1 MRESGGDCILRSYP
15 TSWGRSPLTCP
26 GAEGP
31 RLGSN
36 IQIDLATGRSNL
48 MSRLQSSPPLV
59 LNSGAQL
66 TMAGGPCNAIYHL
79 RAGWAC
85 QFQDLGNGHR
95 AIVDIFL
102 PGDVIGLDTALQ
114 IRPLKDVLILTSVTL
129 GVIPGR
135 DALVELMAC
144 PQTALYIAWL
154 LAQQQRRTDRLLTA
168 VLSLDARGRL
178 ATMLLNFYERLKRR
192 RLITGSTYSLP
203 LTQIQIGSYLGL
215 TVVHVNRVLRCLREE
230 QIAQVEKHCVTIV
243 DLDRL
248 QSLAAHGAVVPA
260 KTDERPPHA
269 TALQGCEAAD

>member
-1 MRESGGDCILRSYP
+1 VRESEGDCIPRSYP
-15 TSWGRSPLTCP
+15 TSWGRSPLTPP
-26 GAEGP
+26 GAGGP

-48 MSRLQSSPPLV
+48 MSKLHSSPPLV
-59 LNSGAQL
+59 FNSGAQL
-66 TMAGGPCNAIYHL
+66 TMAGGPCNAIYHI

-85 QFQDLGNGHR
+85 QFHDLANGHR

-114 IRPLKDVLILTSVTL
+114 IRPLKDVLILTSVTS

-154 LAQQQRRTDRLLTA
+154 LAQRQRRTDRLLTA

-178 ATMLLNFYERLKRR
+178 ATMLLNFYKRLKRR

-215 TVVHVNRVLRCLREE
+215 TVVHVNRVLRSLREE

-248 QSLAAHGAVVPA
+248 QSLAVHGAVVPA
-260 KTDERPPHA
+260 KTDERQPTA